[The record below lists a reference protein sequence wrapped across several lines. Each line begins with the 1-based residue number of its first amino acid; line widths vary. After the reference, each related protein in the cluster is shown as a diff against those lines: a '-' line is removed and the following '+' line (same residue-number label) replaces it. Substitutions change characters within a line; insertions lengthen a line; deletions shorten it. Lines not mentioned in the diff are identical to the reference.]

1 MGDVKFSQFNAGG
14 QLQNGDTLVGLRA
27 GANAKFSSPI
37 PLAPI
42 IGGTGVVS
50 PAAHGIMISEGASA
64 VNPIVLTTGQMLVG
78 VTGADPSPELVVGNP
93 INVSYL
99 STTVKTRAYHY
110 SETQSFSA
118 SPITAFQTFRTITPS
133 TITSLYQCGIVEV
146 RMMGY
151 TATNG
156 PGSIVAIWQFSYD
169 NAVPTVVL
177 IDAKQSVA
185 NAPQVQLLPS
195 TNDVLVQL
203 ASSDATNN
211 FQGQVWVDVYLGDDI
226 ADGVATWTIT

>member
-1 MGDVKFSQFNAGG
+1 MGEVKFSQFNAGG

-27 GANAKFSSPI
+27 GTNTKFSSPI

-50 PAAHGIMISEGASA
+50 PTAHGVMISEGASA
-64 VNPIVLTTGQMLVG
+64 VNPIVLTTGQVLVG
-78 VTGADPSPELVVGNP
+78 VTGSDPSPTLTVGNP
-93 INVSYL
+93 ISIDYL

-110 SETQSFSA
+110 RETQIFSA

-133 TITSLYQCGIVEV
+133 TITALYQCGIVEV

-151 TATNG
+151 TASNG
-156 PGSIVAIWQFSYD
+156 PGSIVAVWQFSYD
-169 NAVPTVVL
+169 NDVPVVAL
-177 IDAKQSVA
+177 IDAKTSLT
-185 NAPQVQLLPS
+185 NSPQVQLVQA
-195 TNDVLVQL
+195 TNDVLIQL

-211 FQGQVWVDVYLGDDI
+211 FQGQAWVDIYLGDDI
-226 ADGVATWTIT
+226 SDGVATWTII